1 MLSLVLLYEGYTN
14 RPSGQSL
21 DQTII
26 LPSSFK
32 APLYAQK
39 QNKTKQKT
47 KKKTSSQILRG
58 KAEPWQTGEKSTL
71 RPQRRCVWKTRV
83 DFNLSISHP

>member
-39 QNKTKQKT
+39 QNKAKN
-47 KKKTSSQILRG
+47 KKKKLLPRSFVAKQSRGRQVKSPPFAPRDAVFGKLVLIL
-58 KAEPWQTGEKSTL
+58 T
-71 RPQRRCVWKTRV
+71 
-83 DFNLSISHP
+83 

>member
-26 LPSSFK
+26 LTSSFK

-39 QNKTKQKT
+39 TKQNKPKN
-47 KKKTSSQILRG
+47 KKKLLPRSFVAKQSRGRQVKSPPFAPRDAVFGKPMLIL
-58 KAEPWQTGEKSTL
+58 T
-71 RPQRRCVWKTRV
+71 
-83 DFNLSISHP
+83 